1 MQPTRSRSP
10 GSAVERLDPKP
21 LCGDRTHRLRLLAA
35 FALTLTFTLTASAQF
50 EIKGGAFN
58 TLYRG
63 TVPNAANN
71 TPPIQ
76 PNQPQFKGQAI
87 TGGGHQAI
95 SAIPLAPP
103 TVLYPSQI
111 YVVAG
116 TSTPTGAAIVHVRA
130 SFGFGFVT
138 GAPRYLFGDFILPPN
153 RDDAGAELAADST
166 YWRAEPVKPGETFVH
181 VDGPQ
186 DSGPHIAANT
196 TLNYYF
202 SPHAERVLASQF
214 GRVAITW
221 VSRVPVASGADNRRR
236 YRFRDETFAVSAAA
250 AKPTRTIF
258 WTEKSFNGPI
268 VNVPIGNIEAVN
280 PIYHALFPAAV
291 AEEFKPVGVS
301 TPTDPNAAAPAEKR
315 TVWFEKPSGIGQL
328 HAYNVEGRLLVEYLG
343 KQKPGANS
351 SYTFLGADIL
361 EVVRSAPTVNVTV
374 ELGQKLTPRDSD
386 NRRLPLDSSSEWL
399 ASPVISHSPD
409 GQSFYGTNARN
420 DGVVEYYAER
430 ENPNPDRVTFYW
442 LEKSDAAIPSGAA
455 TPTLNLFWPKA
466 KNAYVQIWPTA
477 LASYAHPTV
486 GPTGS
491 TSATGIQFAVGQLPQ
506 VIFQDDSTQTE
517 SALDTTSQR
526 FVTTFSGG
534 DGLNRSLLK
543 FTSGNEVWYVPLY
556 TQADGRSGFQE
567 SDGAATPLTGTATV
581 GQRLAPPSADYA
593 TAGHLA
599 LSAGSSDAYDPSA
612 YLDPH
617 AVGVE
622 QAAKGAIIP
631 VNAIPGKT
639 ELKVWWFKS
648 VSPPSAAFK
657 PFYVPAKVGRY
668 TVSYPASPREIVL
681 ASNLGSD
688 DLSPS
693 EAAGQLY
700 IQNDRAA
707 AGFNPNEE
715 HALLLNSRVYALRDD
730 LNDLSAN
737 GVVYTSEPF
746 VLLKYTSPTDL
757 RPAMSVFKV
766 VRETASVKFD
776 YAITAGTVVQ
786 PPMPLPILSLPL
798 DAAGKSK
805 NLEVPGVADHAHQGP
820 SSYTSFTFEDRKGS
834 NWVYRGPH
842 GGIARISVS
851 TGGSGYTSN
860 PTVTISGGGGTGA
873 TATATRTG
881 QVLTA
886 ITVTNPGSGYTSP
899 PTISF
904 TGGGGG
910 TGATAVAVS
919 PSFGMQFYYKM
930 REGFFVPGLAT
941 QPAVGT
947 ILPYLRPIVS
957 SAYVGDPVTGTSQ
970 TITYRPVWPSGAPSL
985 RIAETLTLPKFG
997 LPDVISQTSAQ
1008 VFYQQSIAT
1017 GGSTKPS
1024 VVLHDPI
1031 REKVFA
1037 LGGAGQLA
1045 ALPSSV
1051 LTTSSGGKTYFQ
1063 RLAPHLQSRCY
1074 YDPLRGPKGS
1084 LILLGKFVDEIA
1096 GEDYLQ
1102 LDVLSPADRT
1112 ALEGLAGTNDV
1123 DRTLWLTA
1131 IANLATSVETFIE
1144 DPAKVGSF
1152 KSDGAPVTVGP
1163 TALSVIGN
1171 SDTAVV
1177 DYALTAT
1184 GSGSGWITMVFGNG
1198 RAFTPTGEP
1207 VSVKVFKVSPQ
1218 LYVGDLKVL
1227 PSKNPLDEQVS
1238 LRHSADFAGDPTNYE
1253 FEWRHAP
1260 PLESGSAPAIYD
1272 YTQTSRLGTSWQ
1284 LVPSPAGALPT
1295 TAEYTAAQT
1304 ISLPRSVQILAPG
1317 SAAGTGLPGLVVR
1330 STAGVDFTAGVPAQI
1345 VFSAAIADLTGFVL
1359 YVNGVPSLAF
1369 QAPAPFTSTIAT
1381 SGLASGGLT
1390 RQFLVDGGFFQKGVN
1405 QVEVA
1410 VFSTADIGVS
1420 SAIDFRLH
1428 ASTEVDRVVAVGT
1441 PWETPNGTLTNEIVV
1456 GGSPSN
1462 PLATPLL
1469 VMSDN
1474 YFTMR
1479 YRPKASA
1486 NNVAGTG
1493 WSRWMPPK
1501 LVEGWIKRVLAGIN
1515 PFNQRIGD
1523 LYNNAVNTDVSILTQ
1538 AGKRWEGDIALS
1550 LENINDF
1557 GLIEIYETVLNRGK
1571 NMSIDSG
1578 FNYGAANNAL
1588 LLAAGYLSDLYTI
1601 LGNEAYADAANPT
1614 ISVDDA
1620 TNATEVSTA
1629 RFAFEGQAANSL
1641 EEELALLRGRD
1652 DSLTR
1657 VDVSPA
1663 YNRLY
1668 WNYTRGIASGEAI
1681 YAVNYNIREKAGSA
1695 TANGTLDAADAQ
1707 AMFPQGH
1714 GDAYGHYLTALTNY
1728 YKLLTN
1734 SNFTWTP
1741 RPETVTVLGQAVTVD
1756 YFDERKFADAA
1767 SNLARTA
1774 QQILTLTHRQSYQDN
1789 PAAGWSHFRDS
1800 KATRHWGL
1808 DEWSS
1813 RAGQGSYYHW
1823 IVANALLP
1831 DKDTDPNHTG
1841 VQIIDRTTVA
1851 SLRELPAANETMQST
1866 VDSANAHLNPLGLS
1880 PGAIAFDISPADLK
1894 TGKSH
1899 YEQVHERALRAVLNA
1914 KGAFD
1919 QAGKMTRLLRTQE
1932 NQLGDNNTSIVDQER
1947 AFNRQLIELFG
1958 TPYSGS
1964 IGAGKTYAQGYTGPD
1979 TEEFFVIDRPTD
1991 LVNTA
1996 VPVTV
2001 QIRAAT
2007 GITNFTQFSF
2017 EGIRESYD
2025 GTTALT
2031 ANRAV
2036 TVQLNQMVQF
2046 ADVWRGSAAS
2056 LGARSFTGAL
2066 QQAMLDNHQASVALL
2081 GSIDALRVKEQHFLR
2096 RYALYAELLRTE
2108 EAAATA
2114 QDEAALKIAALK
2126 AAQAALRNA
2135 ERVGT
2140 VAADFASQAADAFAT
2155 FQPTVTGLAND
2166 VSSAA
2171 RGSLKLAGALTKLV
2185 KSNFGAILEK
2195 AADQIDLAVDDIQG
2209 KVDAT
2214 VEELGFTYQQA
2225 QIAYEY
2231 ELLYREM
2238 MHEYL
2243 EVELRATDLQRTN
2256 ERVRSVL
2263 TTGIGLLEDRA
2274 IFRQRAAAIIQGYRT
2289 KDVTFRTFRNEALE
2303 QYRSLFDLA
2312 SRYTYLAAKSYDYET
2327 GLLGSTAGQNVINS
2341 IVAARALGD
2350 LTGGTPQAT
2359 VSTTGDSGLAG
2370 TMARLQADWSV
2381 AKGRLGINNPDTNGT
2396 VFSLRRELFRI
2407 LDASSEDTAWQ
2418 QTVEQHMLSNILADP
2433 DVAAACRNLRKADGS
2448 AVPGIVIPF
2457 STTVQKGLNFFG
2469 LPLAVGDHNFSVS
2482 NYATKIYSVGLVL
2495 RGYVGMD
2502 AYATGTLN
2510 AAGPNTTA
2518 ANGLSAT
2525 PYVYL
2530 IPTGTD
2536 YMLAPPLGDTGAVRA
2551 FNVNDQALPLPFN
2564 LGATAFSTTQF
2575 YNANGTLS
2583 EQPWIVRKH
2592 QAFRPVSDPAFFYG
2606 TMPAEFTNARLVGRS
2621 VWNSGWKIVIPAFSL
2636 LNNEQEGLNRFAAS
2650 VKDIELFL
2658 RTYSHS
2664 GN

>member
-1 MQPTRSRSP
+1 MSRSISVKKSP
-10 GSAVERLDPKP
+10 RAMP
-21 LCGDRTHRLRLLAA
+21 TTALL
-35 FALTLTFTLTASAQF
+35 
-50 EIKGGAFN
+50 
-58 TLYRG
+58 
-63 TVPNAANN
+63 P
-71 TPPIQ
+71 
-76 PNQPQFKGQAI
+76 
-87 TGGGHQAI
+87 
-95 SAIPLAPP
+95 
-103 TVLYPSQI
+103 
-111 YVVAG
+111 
-116 TSTPTGAAIVHVRA
+116 
-130 SFGFGFVT
+130 
-138 GAPRYLFGDFILPPN
+138 
-153 RDDAGAELAADST
+153 AD
-166 YWRAEPVKPGETFVH
+166 G
-181 VDGPQ
+181 
-186 DSGPHIAANT
+186 
-196 TLNYYF
+196 
-202 SPHAERVLASQF
+202 
-214 GRVAITW
+214 
-221 VSRVPVASGADNRRR
+221 
-236 YRFRDETFAVSAAA
+236 
-250 AKPTRTIF
+250 
-258 WTEKSFNGPI
+258 
-268 VNVPIGNIEAVN
+268 
-280 PIYHALFPAAV
+280 
-291 AEEFKPVGVS
+291 
-301 TPTDPNAAAPAEKR
+301 
-315 TVWFEKPSGIGQL
+315 
-328 HAYNVEGRLLVEYLG
+328 
-343 KQKPGANS
+343 
-351 SYTFLGADIL
+351 
-361 EVVRSAPTVNVTV
+361 
-374 ELGQKLTPRDSD
+374 
-386 NRRLPLDSSSEWL
+386 SSEWL
-399 ASPVISHSPD
+399 ASPLLSLAPD
-409 GQSFYGTNARN
+409 AQSYYGTNTRA
-420 DGVVEYYAER
+420 DGVVEYFAER
-430 ENPNPDRVTFYW
+430 ENDNPDRVTFYW
-442 LEKSDAAIPSGAA
+442 LEKADAAIPSGAA
-455 TPTLNLFWPKA
+455 TPLVNLFWPKT
-466 KNAYVQIWPTA
+466 KNAYLSRWPAA
-477 LASYAHPTV
+477 LAAYTPTTV
-486 GPTGS
+486 SATGS
-491 TSATGIQFAVGQLPQ
+491 TAATGVQFAPGQLPRI
-506 VIFQDDSTQTE
+506 VFQDDGEQTE
-517 SALDTTSQR
+517 STIDLNTQR
-526 FVTTFSGG
+526 LVTTFTGSG
-534 DGLNRSLLK
+534 DGLNRTLLK
-543 FTSGNEVWYVPLY
+543 FTAAGQVWYVRLF
-556 TQADGRSGFQE
+556 TQADGRSGYLE
-567 SDGAATPLTGTATV
+567 SDGAGTPLTGTAIV
-581 GQRLAPPSADYA
+581 GQRLEPPSSAYA

-599 LSAGSSDAYDPSA
+599 LNAGSSDAYDPSA

-617 AVGVE
+617 AVGVA

-639 ELKVWWFKS
+639 ELKVWWFQA
-648 VSPPSAAFK
+648 VSPPSAAFQ
-657 PFYVPAKVGRY
+657 PFYVASKIGRY
-668 TVSYPASPREIVL
+668 TVSYPAAPRQIVL

-730 LNDLSAN
+730 LNDLSTN
-737 GVVYTSEPF
+737 GAVYTSEPF
-746 VLLKYTSPTDL
+746 ALLRYTSPTDG
-757 RPAMSVFKV
+757 RPAMSVFKI

-786 PPMPLPILSLPL
+786 PPLPLPLLSLPL

-842 GGIARISVS
+842 GGIVQIALTS
-851 TGGSGYTSN
+851 GGSGYTSK
-860 PTVTISGGGGTGA
+860 PTVVISGGGGTGA
-873 TATATRTG
+873 TATATRSG
-881 QVLTA
+881 ANVLTA

-904 TGGGGG
+904 TGGGG

-970 TITYRPVWPSGAPSL
+970 TITYRPVWPAGAPSL

-1017 GGSTKPS
+1017 GGGTKPS

-1074 YDPLRGPKGS
+1074 YDPIRGPKGS
-1084 LILLGKFVDEIA
+1084 LVLLGKFVDEVA

-1112 ALEGLAGTNDV
+1112 ALEDLAGASDA
-1123 DRTLWLTA
+1123 DRTLWLAA
-1131 IANLATSVETFIE
+1131 IANLTTSVETFIE

-1295 TAEYTAAQT
+1295 TTEYTAAQT
-1304 ISLPRSVQILAPG
+1304 VSLPRSVQILAPG
-1317 SAAGTGLPGLVVR
+1317 STVGAGLPGLVVR

-1359 YVNGVPSLAF
+1359 YVNGVSALAF

-1381 SGLASGGLT
+1381 SGLASGGLA

-1405 QVEVA
+1405 QLEVA

-1620 TNATEVSTA
+1620 TTATEVSTA

-1681 YAVNYNIREKAGSA
+1681 YAVNYNIREKYGSA

-1800 KATRHWGL
+1800 KANRHWGL

-1880 PGAIAFDISPADLK
+1880 PGAIAFDISPAELK
-1894 TGKSH
+1894 AGQSH
-1899 YEQVHERALRAVLNA
+1899 YEQVYARALRATLNA

-1932 NQLGDNNTSIVDQER
+1932 NQLGDNNTAIVDQER
-1947 AFNRQLIELFG
+1947 AFVKQLIEIYG
-1958 TPYSGS
+1958 TPYSAN

-1979 TEEFFVIDRPTD
+1979 TQEWFIVDRPTGTD
-1991 LVNTA
+1991 GPMVDNRTVVKITAPTRVNIRTFSSLSVDDITSAYANESA
-1996 VPVTV
+1996 VRTLTIEPNRFV
-2001 QIRAAT
+2001 Q
-2007 GITNFTQFSF
+2007 
-2017 EGIRESYD
+2017 Y
-2025 GTTALT
+2025 
-2031 ANRAV
+2031 
-2036 TVQLNQMVQF
+2036 
-2046 ADVWRGSAAS
+2046 ADVWAGTGAPLGTRAVVGTLQQALTEADQARTALLAGHAKLGALREAFLQRGALYAHQLNTRLAQGAIGDAAGAKADALNATKTTLESLSTFLTIEADDGLQFAFAAAEAPPKSNGTSNDVTSGLRAAFLSVATLIGSNLNFTAAS
-2056 LGARSFTGAL
+2056 LN
-2066 QQAMLDNHQASVALL
+2066 Q
-2081 GSIDALRVKEQHFLR
+2081 
-2096 RYALYAELLRTE
+2096 
-2108 EAAATA
+2108 AAAVLQMQMDTITA
-2114 QDEAALKIAALK
+2114 TSD
-2126 AAQAALRNA
+2126 
-2135 ERVGT
+2135 
-2140 VAADFASQAADAFAT
+2140 
-2155 FQPTVTGLAND
+2155 
-2166 VSSAA
+2166 
-2171 RGSLKLAGALTKLV
+2171 
-2185 KSNFGAILEK
+2185 GAI
-2195 AADQIDLAVDDIQG
+2195 
-2209 KVDAT
+2209 
-2214 VEELGFTYQQA
+2214 EELGFTYQQA
-2225 QIAYEY
+2225 QVAYEFGLQY
-2231 ELLYREM
+2231 QELLQQF
-2238 MHEYL
+2238 YL
-2243 EVELRATDLQRTN
+2243 IAQQATTLQQAA
-2256 ERVRSVL
+2256 EKVRVIAASGNRL
-2263 TTGIGLLEDRA
+2263 QEDRE
-2274 IFRQRAAAIIQGYRT
+2274 IFRQRAAAVIQGYRT

-2327 GLLGSTAGQNVINS
+2327 GLLGGTAGQNVING

-2407 LDASSEDTAWQ
+2407 LDASTEDTAWQ
-2418 QTVEQHMLSNILADP
+2418 QTVEQHMLSDIMGDP

-2469 LPLAVGDHNFSVS
+2469 LPLAVGDHAFSVS

-2510 AAGPNTTA
+2510 AAGPNTTSP
-2518 ANGLSAT
+2518 NGLSAT

-2606 TMPAEFTNARLVGRS
+2606 SMPAEFTNARLVGRS